1 MRSFSRGLL
10 LSVSLILLSSFA
22 TPSANA
28 EGRESLNSD
37 PARRI
42 WLYFGANAGFTSV
55 SPAESIRE
63 SDKSGYA
70 ANLKVLGSK
79 YWRDWVL
86 DVGIGYQIHGVSG
99 DDRYNSALNSQ
110 NATVKV
116 DTRAGFVEISP
127 RYRLD
132 EHWQIG
138 PVLNGFFG
146 TDVSFDESTT
156 GETSSM
162 ALAVGARVDW
172 ETEGTENRWRF
183 GAQILRDLTIS
194 NRDVTWVML
203 DVQFGFPFGG
213 GNASDASSPYRPE
226 PARMTIETE
235 PAPQPTLQRVEAPK
249 FAEVAAN
256 RSVKIYLGE
265 AVLRFKTASAQL
277 RPSSKT
283 LLRKV
288 AAYLRRSPNAW
299 KMMRIEGHAD
309 KRGKIAYNMR
319 LSEARANRVRTE
331 LVVLGLPKAKTK
343 ARGFGPNRPID
354 RANDLEAYALNRR
367 VELWLDGVT
376 DPETVVR
383 DLNAMKD

>member
-1 MRSFSRGLL
+1 MHSCFRRSSFIAVLSL
-10 LSVSLILLSSFA
+10 LSTFA
-22 TPSANA
+22 VKGAHA
-28 EGRESLNSD
+28 EGRDLLDSD
-37 PARRI
+37 PARRT
-42 WLYFGANAGFTSV
+42 WLYFGANAGYSSV
-55 SPAESIRE
+55 SPSESILE

-79 YWRDWVL
+79 YWRNWVL
-86 DVGIGYQIHGVSG
+86 DIGVGFQLHGVSG
-99 DDRYNSALNSQ
+99 DDRFNTSLNSHD
-110 NATVKV
+110 ATVKV
-116 DTRAGFVEISP
+116 NTRAGFVELSP
-127 RYRLD
+127 RYRID

-138 PVLNGFFG
+138 PVINGFFG

-162 ALAVGARVDW
+162 ALAGGARVDW

-194 NRDVTWVML
+194 NRDVTWVMF

-213 GNASDASSPYRPE
+213 DSNAEEVSSYRPE
-226 PARMTIETE
+226 PARMTIQTE
-235 PAPQPTLQRVEAPK
+235 PTPRPSPKRVEAPK

-277 RPSSKT
+277 RPTSKP
-283 LLRKV
+283 LIQKV

-299 KMMRIEGHAD
+299 KRMRVEGHAD
-309 KRGKIAYNMR
+309 KRGKLAYNVR
-319 LSEARANRVRTE
+319 LSEARANRVRAE
-331 LVVLGLPKAKTK
+331 LVKLAVSSSKIS

-354 RANDLEAYALNRR
+354 PANDLEAYALNRR
-367 VELWLDGVT
+367 VELWLDGVS
-376 DPETVVR
+376 DPQAVVR